1 MQLDT
6 HLNINT
12 SLCGRVIKLQ
22 ENYAE
27 VLLHTT
33 QQMIADKQGLVH
45 GGFIF
50 GAADYAAMSA
60 VNDPLVVL
68 GSSNSKFIAPA
79 KVGDV
84 VLCKA
89 TIISEK
95 SSRSTSFCLWKACVW
110 RKFYYFCFR
119 QSCIIVVLI
128 DITFL
133 FYYNIWKHIWKVYFE
148 SDKYIGYSKK
158 FT

>member
-1 MQLDT
+1 MQLNT

-12 SLCGRVIKLQ
+12 SLCGKVTKLQ

-60 VNDPLVVL
+60 VNDSLVVL
-68 GSSNSKFIAPA
+68 GASSSKFVAPV
-79 KVGDV
+79 KVGDT

-89 TIISEK
+89 IVVSEK
-95 SSRSTSFCLWKACVW
+95 GKKREV
-110 RKFYYFCFR
+110 
-119 QSCIIVVLI
+119 IVQAFVSEKLVFEGRF
-128 DITFL
+128 ITFVL
-133 FYYNIWKHIWKVYFE
+133 DNHVLE
-148 SDKYIGYSKK
+148 D
-158 FT
+158 

>member
-1 MQLDT
+1 MQLNT

-12 SLCGRVIKLQ
+12 SLCGKVVKLQ

-33 QQMIADKQGLVH
+33 QQMSADTQGLVH
-45 GGFIF
+45 GGFVF

-60 VNDPLVVL
+60 VNDPYVVL
-68 GSSNSKFIAPA
+68 GSSSSKFLAPV

-89 TIISEK
+89 TVVSEK
-95 SSRSTSFCLWKACVW
+95 GKKRVVEVEAFVSDNLVFEGSFTT
-110 RKFYYFCFR
+110 F
-119 QSCIIVVLI
+119 VLNSHV
-128 DITFL
+128 L
-133 FYYNIWKHIWKVYFE
+133 EN
-148 SDKYIGYSKK
+148 
-158 FT
+158 